1 MPARADGLKP
11 DGGTSRTATPS
22 SPLRRCAPAPQ
33 DLLKLARY
41 RMVGA
46 VPHSPAARMPTTVL
60 AARHMRRTSSGGE
73 GGGGGRAT
81 YRERDAL
88 ASSLDDEG
96 TPGPS
101 GAACEGLLP
110 AARPG
115 SGDGGAAPPLR
126 LGMRLPAVAVSQ
138 QAGQQPEQVLL
149 YFGIIDFLQV

>member
-1 MPARADGLKP
+1 MFN
-11 DGGTSRTATPS
+11 TPCV
-22 SPLRRCAPAPQ
+22 LQ

-46 VPHSPAARMPTTVL
+46 VAHSPAARMPTTVL
-60 AARHMRRTSSGGE
+60 AARHMRRTSSSGE
-73 GGGGGRAT
+73 GGSGGRGT

-96 TPGPS
+96 TPGPV
-101 GAACEGLLP
+101 GAADDGLLP
-110 AARPG
+110 AGRPCIG
-115 SGDGGAAPPLR
+115 GGAAAPLR

-149 YFGIIDFLQV
+149 YFGIIDFLQVGHRAWALG